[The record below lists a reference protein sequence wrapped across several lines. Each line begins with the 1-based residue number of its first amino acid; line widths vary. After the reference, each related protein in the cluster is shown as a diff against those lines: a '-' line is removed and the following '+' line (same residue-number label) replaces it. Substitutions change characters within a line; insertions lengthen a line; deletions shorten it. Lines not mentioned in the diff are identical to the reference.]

1 MLMNN
6 QINTKL
12 RCFFLFSI
20 VLLSGCR
27 ICMVCTGLSQEPC
40 KSALPHVRPMLD
52 SLYTRHFHVKR
63 WGVENCSY
71 DSKTA
76 EIKLITIPNP
86 ANGTLGITL
95 ILDTNYEVENVFYP
109 RGRPYRF

>member
-1 MLMNN
+1 
-6 QINTKL
+6 
-12 RCFFLFSI
+12 
-20 VLLSGCR
+20 
-27 ICMVCTGLSQEPC
+27 MVCTGLSQEPC